1 MSLPPSLGETPS
13 ATSPKRRAIWAISK
27 GLFAIA
33 ITAALFQVNLNYLEG
48 YLYDLRVRFK
58 PATPISAPIELV
70 LLDKPSVEKFKSDL
84 TADILGKVLDKVR
97 ASNPRYI
104 VVNLRLEELKGT
116 PLSKQ
121 KLAVEMQ
128 ETRGLFVVSNELLLK
143 GENTPLTLP
152 VPFDIVS
159 VASAPRTSDNKG
171 FAKDSVTRRMLIS
184 YEEIPLLHSKIAASY
199 NPEIV
204 DLKKIRG
211 QFEFVGSRQIYI
223 DYNKAGTYP
232 RKSFSDIIDTDDL
245 KDALNDK
252 IVIIGIDTELSA
264 PDYVMTPFS
273 REITGM
279 STSELHANMFDTL
292 IRNSAPTQ
300 VPSAFNIVIIF
311 IISLLTLHVVLTSRP
326 TQGLLILGA
335 TLAGLLAI
343 AYFAFWPFHF
353 WLPIAQPLLAIF
365 LCYYFFIPY
374 RLIVENR
381 RSWEYYQKNKLL
393 SQVEELKS
401 NFISMMSHDLK
412 TPIARIQGMS
422 DVILLDS
429 SPLSSQQREAVDT
442 IKQSSDDLLK
452 FINAILNY
460 GRIESEGVQLHL
472 QSRDIN
478 QLLKDVIRKHEF
490 LAKIKRITIVAEF
503 EPLFPISVDP
513 ELMKQVLSN
522 LIENAIKYSPE
533 DTKILV
539 SSEERDNK
547 IVVQVA
553 DQGPGIPPEE
563 LSNIFMKFFRS
574 KNTKS
579 SPIKGSG
586 LGLYLAKYFTEL
598 HKGAIF
604 VESSIGNGSTFTVEL
619 PIGQGGPNA

>member
-1 MSLPPSLGETPS
+1 MILLASLRTKYSMLPPISLEDNKLS
-13 ATSPKRRAIWAISK
+13 KK
-27 GLFAIA
+27 GLDKAFLLRIVFALVMAFI
-33 ITAALFQVNLNYLEG
+33 VEH
-48 YLYDLRVRFK
+48 
-58 PATPISAPIELV
+58 IELV
-70 LLDKPSVEKFKSDL
+70 YIRPS
-84 TADILGKVLDKVR
+84 TILKYKGIPN
-97 ASNPRYI
+97 AS
-104 VVNLRLEELKGT
+104 V
-116 PLSKQ
+116 Q
-121 KLAVEMQ
+121 
-128 ETRGLFVVSNELLLK
+128 NELLIRILDQHPKAVVYDFNLDETSGSIEDKNQWEDTIISHPNVFVGTSNTPMK
-143 GENTPLTLP
+143 GEESQLYLRDPLEKVKA
-152 VPFDIVS
+152 VPY
-159 VASAPRTSDNKG
+159 PKTSDNLN
-171 FAKDSVTRRMLIS
+171 FAKDRVSRRIMLTYQNS
-184 YEEIPLLHSKIAASY
+184 PMLQVQLAAMF
-199 NPEIV
+199 NPAV
-204 DLKKIRG
+204 ANPDNIRG
-211 QFEFVGSRQIYI
+211 RFNFYDTDQSYI
-223 DYNKAGTYP
+223 DYGRPGA
-232 RKSFSDIIDTDDL
+232 FSADNFEGVTATNANL
-245 KDALNDK
+245 SRFKDK
-252 IVIIGIDTELSA
+252 IVLIGTDLELDETQYA
-264 PDYVMTPFS
+264 ATPFDRKPS
-273 REITGM
+273 AMPRA
-279 STSELHANMFDTL
+279 ELQANAIETL
-292 IRNSAPTQ
+292 IRNSGPIKAP
-300 VPSAFNIVIIF
+300 PF
-311 IISLLTLHVVLTSRP
+311 INWILIALVSLLTVHVVLTSKP
-326 TQGLLILGA
+326 AQGLLIVGGTILS
-335 TLAGLLAI
+335 LMLM
-343 AYFAFWPFHF
+343 AYIAFWPFGI
-353 WLPIAQPLLAIF
+353 WLTIAQPLLAIF

-422 DVILLDS
+422 DVILTDAT
-429 SPLSSQQREAVDT
+429 PLSSQQREAVDT
-442 IKQSSDDLLK
+442 IKHSSDDLLK

-490 LAKIKRITIVAEF
+490 LAKIKRIQIVSEL

-619 PIGQGGPNA
+619 PIEQGGLNA

>member
-1 MSLPPSLGETPS
+1 MGFDKAFLLRICFALGMAFIVS
-13 ATSPKRRAIWAISK
+13 QI
-27 GLFAIA
+27 
-33 ITAALFQVNLNYLEG
+33 NLDYVES
-48 YLYDLRVRFK
+48 YLYDLRVRARLTS
-58 PATPISAPIELV
+58 PSAPNTELV
-70 LLDKPSVEKFKSDL
+70 YVLPSTILKYKGMPKASVQTLMLSRILAQNPKAIVYDFNLDEISGTVEEKDEFESL
-84 TADILGKVLDKVR
+84 VVA
-97 ASNPRYI
+97 NPNVYI
-104 VVNLRLEELKGT
+104 GT
-116 PLSKQ
+116 P
-121 KLAVEMQ
+121 
-128 ETRGLFVVSNELLLK
+128 ETPMKGEEASLLLK
-143 GENTPLTLP
+143 APLEQLKATPFP
-152 VPFDIVS
+152 K
-159 VASAPRTSDNKG
+159 TSDNLN
-171 FAKDSVTRRMLIS
+171 FAKDRVSRRALLTYQGSPMLQVQ
-184 YEEIPLLHSKIAASY
+184 LAGLF
-199 NPEIV
+199 NPDV
-204 DLKKIRG
+204 LNLDSIRG
-211 QFEFVGSRQIYI
+211 RFNFYDTDQSYI
-223 DYNKAGTYP
+223 DYSRPG
-232 RKSFSDIIDTDDL
+232 SFSKMKFEDLLNDSTDL
-245 KDALNDK
+245 SRFKDK
-252 IVIIGIDTELSA
+252 IVLIGTDLELQGSEYA
-264 PDYVMTPFS
+264 STPYD
-273 REITGM
+273 RKPTAMPRI
-279 STSELHANMFDTL
+279 ELQGNVIESL
-292 IRNSAPTQ
+292 IRNSGPIKASPIINW
-300 VPSAFNIVIIF
+300 VLVIIV
-311 IISLLTLHVVLTSRP
+311 SLLTVHVVLTSKP
-326 TQGLLILGA
+326 TQGLLIIGG
-335 TLAGLLAI
+335 TFVSILLV

-422 DVILLDS
+422 DVILVDP

-522 LIENAIKYSPE
+522 LVENAIKYSPE

-619 PIGQGGPNA
+619 PIEQGGLNA

>member
-1 MSLPPSLGETPS
+1 MLPPISLEESKPQ
-13 ATSPKRRAIWAISK
+13 KR
-27 GLFAIA
+27 GLDKAFLLRVIFALGMAFIVA
-33 ITAALFQVNLNYLEG
+33 QINLDYAES
-48 YLYDLRVRFK
+48 YLYDLRVSLRLT
-58 PATPISAPIELV
+58 TPTPQHTELIFIR
-70 LLDKPSVEKFKSDL
+70 PSTILKFKGVPS
-84 TADILGKVLDKVR
+84 ADIQNEVLKKILEQKPKAVVYDFNLDETTGSTDEKNKWEATIVSHPNVFVGTPNTPMKGEEAQLYLKDPLEKVR
-97 ASNPRYI
+97 A
-104 VVNLRLEELKGT
+104 
-116 PLSKQ
+116 
-121 KLAVEMQ
+121 
-128 ETRGLFVVSNELLLK
+128 
-143 GENTPLTLP
+143 
-152 VPFDIVS
+152 VPYPKTADS
-159 VASAPRTSDNKG
+159 LN
-171 FAKDSVTRRMLIS
+171 FAKDRVTRRMMLTYQDSPMLQVQLAAMFKPSILDVS
-184 YEEIPLLHSKIAASY
+184 KVRGRFNFYETDQS
-199 NPEIV
+199 
-204 DLKKIRG
+204 
-211 QFEFVGSRQIYI
+211 YI
-223 DYNKAGTYP
+223 DYS
-232 RKSFSDIIDTDDL
+232 RKSTFPTVTFENLMDKSADL
-245 KDALNDK
+245 SRFKDK
-252 IVIIGIDTELSA
+252 IILIGTDLELQESE
-264 PDYVMTPFS
+264 YVATPFE
-273 REITGM
+273 RKPTAM
-279 STSELHANMFDTL
+279 PRLELQGNAIETL
-292 IRNSAPTQ
+292 IRNSGPVKAP
-300 VPSAFNIVIIF
+300 PFINWILIAIV
-311 IISLLTLHVVLTSRP
+311 SLLTVHVVLTSKP
-326 TQGLLILGA
+326 AQGLLIIIGA
-335 TLAGLLAI
+335 LLSLLLA
-343 AYFAFWPFHF
+343 AYIAFWPFGI

-412 TPIARIQGMS
+412 TPLARIQGMS
-422 DVILLDS
+422 DVILIDNT
-429 SPLSSQQREAVDT
+429 PLSSQQREAVDT
-442 IKQSSDDLLK
+442 IKQSSEDLLK

-478 QLLKDVIRKHEF
+478 QLLKEVIRKHEF
-490 LAKIKRITIVAEF
+490 LAKIKRITIIAEF

-598 HKGAIF
+598 HKGAII

-619 PIGQGGPNA
+619 PLGQGGPNA

>member
-1 MSLPPSLGETPS
+1 MLPPSLPEENRPF
-13 ATSPKRRAIWAISK
+13 KK
-27 GLFAIA
+27 GFDKAYVLRIAFALVMAFIVSQ
-33 ITAALFQVNLNYLEG
+33 INLDFAES
-48 YLYDLRVRFK
+48 YLYDLRVRSRL
-58 PATPISAPIELV
+58 TAPSSNHIELIYIRPSTILKYKGLPGAAV
-70 LLDKPSVEKFKSDL
+70 LNQALTRILAHNPKAVVYDFKLDETTGTVEEKNKWEENIISHTNVFVA
-84 TADILGKVLDKVR
+84 T
-97 ASNPRYI
+97 SN
-104 VVNLRLEELKGT
+104 T
-116 PLSKQ
+116 P
-121 KLAVEMQ
+121 M
-128 ETRGLFVVSNELLLK
+128 K
-143 GENTPLTLP
+143 GEEDQLFLTDPLEKVKA
-152 VPFDIVS
+152 VP
-159 VASAPRTSDNKG
+159 APKTSDTLN
-171 FAKDSVTRRMLIS
+171 FAKDRVSRRIMLTYQKSPMLQVQLAAIFNPAIMNTDLVRGRFDF
-184 YEEIPLLHSKIAASY
+184 YETDQS
-199 NPEIV
+199 
-204 DLKKIRG
+204 
-211 QFEFVGSRQIYI
+211 YI
-223 DYNKAGTYP
+223 DYSRP
-232 RKSFSDIIDTDDL
+232 HSFHTENFENLMSENADL
-245 KDALNDK
+245 SRFKDK
-252 IVIIGIDTELSA
+252 IVLIGTDLEIEETLYAATPYDRKPSA
-264 PDYVMTPFS
+264 MP
-273 REITGM
+273 RA
-279 STSELHANMFDTL
+279 ELHANAIETL
-292 IRNSAPTQ
+292 IRNSGPIKAPPFLNWTLI
-300 VPSAFNIVIIF
+300 AIV
-311 IISLLTLHVVLTSRP
+311 SLLTVHVVLTSKP
-326 TQGLLILGA
+326 AQGLLIIGG
-335 TLAGLLAI
+335 TLFSLILV
-343 AYFAFWPFHF
+343 AYIAFWPFGI
-353 WLPIAQPLLAIF
+353 WLTIAPPLLAIF

-412 TPIARIQGMS
+412 TPLARIQGMS
-422 DVILLDS
+422 DVILIDNT
-429 SPLSSQQREAVDT
+429 PLSSQQREAVDT
-442 IKQSSDDLLK
+442 IKQSSEDLLK

-478 QLLKDVIRKHEF
+478 QLLKEVIRKHEF
-490 LAKIKRITIVAEF
+490 LAKIKRITIIAEF

-522 LIENAIKYSPE
+522 LVENAIKYSPE

-619 PIGQGGPNA
+619 PLGQGGPNA

>member
-1 MSLPPSLGETPS
+1 MLPPISLEESKPQ
-13 ATSPKRRAIWAISK
+13 KR
-27 GLFAIA
+27 GLDKAFLLRVIFALGMAFIVA
-33 ITAALFQVNLNYLEG
+33 QINLDYAES
-48 YLYDLRVRFK
+48 YLYDLRVSLRLT
-58 PATPISAPIELV
+58 TPTPQHTELIFIR
-70 LLDKPSVEKFKSDL
+70 PSTILKFKGVPS
-84 TADILGKVLDKVR
+84 ADIQNEVLKKILEQKPKAVVYDFNLDETTGSTDEKNKWEATIVSHPNVFVGTPNTPMKGEEAQLYLKDPLEKVR
-97 ASNPRYI
+97 A
-104 VVNLRLEELKGT
+104 
-116 PLSKQ
+116 
-121 KLAVEMQ
+121 
-128 ETRGLFVVSNELLLK
+128 
-143 GENTPLTLP
+143 
-152 VPFDIVS
+152 VPYPKTADS
-159 VASAPRTSDNKG
+159 LN
-171 FAKDSVTRRMLIS
+171 FAKDRVTRRMMLTYQDSPMLQVQLAAMFKPSILDVS
-184 YEEIPLLHSKIAASY
+184 KVRGRFNFYETDQS
-199 NPEIV
+199 
-204 DLKKIRG
+204 
-211 QFEFVGSRQIYI
+211 YI
-223 DYNKAGTYP
+223 DYS
-232 RKSFSDIIDTDDL
+232 RKSTFPTVTFENLMDKSADL
-245 KDALNDK
+245 SRFKDK
-252 IVIIGIDTELSA
+252 IILIGTDLELQESE
-264 PDYVMTPFS
+264 YVATPFE
-273 REITGM
+273 RKPTAM
-279 STSELHANMFDTL
+279 PRLELQGNAIETL
-292 IRNSAPTQ
+292 IRNSGPVKAP
-300 VPSAFNIVIIF
+300 PFINWILIAIV
-311 IISLLTLHVVLTSRP
+311 SLLTVHVVLTSKP
-326 TQGLLILGA
+326 AQGLLIIIGA
-335 TLAGLLAI
+335 LLSLLLA
-343 AYFAFWPFHF
+343 AYIAFWPFGI
-353 WLPIAQPLLAIF
+353 WLTIAQPLLAIF

-412 TPIARIQGMS
+412 TPLARIQGMS
-422 DVILLDS
+422 DVILIDNT
-429 SPLSSQQREAVDT
+429 PLSSQQREAVDT
-442 IKQSSDDLLK
+442 IKQSSEDLLK

-460 GRIESEGVQLHL
+460 GRIESEGVQLQL

-478 QLLKDVIRKHEF
+478 QLLKEVIRKHEF
-490 LAKIKRITIVAEF
+490 LAKIKRITIIAEF

-598 HKGAIF
+598 HKGAII

-619 PIGQGGPNA
+619 PLGQGGPNA